1 MTKDNKLEQREYD
14 KYYELKEYLGRLQD
28 EYQTCHIRYMN
39 ESDTRQRAMA
49 RRDLDEISLRIR
61 RTQQE
66 MNKIKNSIH
75 LKDSMDILKLSGFT
89 VDSRVSLDLRH
100 QNIDYEKAKQLALK
114 KEQEL
119 KSKYKNV
126 KLVMKMP
133 TNSYFEWEVS
143 NETNDE
149 EVSSKFKKVMEEYGK
164 GELKSSSGEK
174 VTDPKQ
180 AKAIAYSEAG
190 ESKDGYKMDD
200 PKEIE
205 AAIKKVKASGHPNPQ
220 YLAGLERA
228 LEIAKQERGMKDS
241 CGEKVFTKGTEDGGP
256 GSGIKG
262 HTTESSEEKFW
273 ENKLR
278 EVAKQKGISE
288 SDIEELISQ
297 VKKGGAKSILTPKDG
312 NKDDDATEGGAIRE
326 YGDKDSEK
334 MEDACS
340 TKDADPRV
348 VDAEAMI
355 KLCGGVM

>member
-14 KYYELKEYLGRLQD
+14 KYYGLKQYLGRLQD

-49 RRDLDEISLRIR
+49 RKDLNEISLRIR

-75 LKDSMDILKLSGFT
+75 LKDSMDMLKLSGFT

-100 QNIDYEKAKQLALK
+100 QNIDYEKAKQLAMK

-143 NETNDE
+143 NETKDE
-149 EVSSKFKKVMEEYGK
+149 EVSPKFKKVMEEYGK

-174 VTDPKQ
+174 VTNPKQ

-190 ESKDGYKMDD
+190 ESKDG
-200 PKEIE
+200 
-205 AAIKKVKASGHPNPQ
+205 
-220 YLAGLERA
+220 
-228 LEIAKQERGMKDS
+228 
-241 CGEKVFTKGTEDGGP
+241 GP

-262 HTTESSEEKFW
+262 HTTSKEESKPTSERKSGQTIW
-273 ENKLR
+273 YRGKPYTLR
-278 EVAKQKGISE
+278 ANAGNGYWLANTGHTPPIHIHE
-288 SDIEELISQ
+288 SQ
-297 VKKGGAKSILTPKDG
+297 M
-312 NKDDDATEGGAIRE
+312 KDDDATEGGAIRE
-326 YGDKDSEK
+326 YGDKEEK

-340 TKDADPRV
+340 AKDADPKV
-348 VDAEAMI
+348 AEAEAMI